1 MHVTLITGYTYR
13 MRVLPFAQRYFA
25 FNDGQLTQDE
35 ALDIVRSYQKMVIEE
50 RKKNPNNI
58 LYLGRKHVFFRYGW
72 WNMLYEE
79 IQVDI
84 GGFKWI
90 WGDSSGYDGVQ
101 VDMRGFKWIWG
112 DSSGYEET

>member
-58 LYLGRKHVFFRYGW
+58 LYLGRKHVFFRYG
-72 WNMLYEE
+72 
-79 IQVDI
+79 
-84 GGFKWI
+84 
-90 WGDSSGYDGVQ
+90 
-101 VDMRGFKWIWG
+101 
-112 DSSGYEET
+112 